1 MSTNGSQQNLQN
13 DKLQTAKIGTQD
25 SAIDSI
31 IKVYSI
37 RGYITYNKTTSRC
50 STKENVG
57 LETKTTSNNS
67 KPTAIGQNTQ
77 DDMAKE
83 TTGTCL

>member
-57 LETKTTSNNS
+57 LETKMTNDES
-67 KPTAIGQNTQ
+67 KPTTTGKNKQ
-77 DDMAKE
+77 DDVAKK
-83 TTGTCL
+83 TTGTGL